1 MLKDY
6 YYSSVVN
13 GKSTLMPSTIKAIES
28 ILAMQAAFST
38 YGRYRS
44 YCKRVQSDGKCFLW
58 HGFYYEV
65 TDECKNEL
73 LCLLKVDRQ
82 SQEDDLHFKAY
93 IDYTSN
99 ELARDGVEI
108 PKNLFDE
115 VKK

>member
-6 YYSSVVN
+6 YFSSVVN

-28 ILAMQAAFST
+28 ILFMQAAFST

-44 YCKRVQSDGKCFLW
+44 YRKLLPFYSKCFLW
-58 HGFYYEV
+58 HGFYYGV
-65 TDECKNEL
+65 TDECKNKL
-73 LCLLKVDRQ
+73 LCILKADRQ
-82 SQEDDLHFKAY
+82 SQEDDLHFKAF

-99 ELARDGVEI
+99 ELARDGVKI

>member
-28 ILAMQAAFST
+28 ILVMQAAFST

-58 HGFYYEV
+58 HGLYHEV
-65 TDECKNEL
+65 TEECKNEL
-73 LCLLKVDRQ
+73 LCILKTD
-82 SQEDDLHFKAY
+82 SL
-93 IDYTSN
+93 N
-99 ELARDGVEI
+99 
-108 PKNLFDE
+108 NE
-115 VKK
+115 VK

>member
-28 ILAMQAAFST
+28 ILSMQASFCT

-58 HGFYYEV
+58 HGFYHEV
-65 TDECKNEL
+65 TDECKDEL
-73 LCLLKVDRQ
+73 LCILKADRQ
-82 SQEDDLHFKAY
+82 SQEDDLRFKAY
-93 IDYTSN
+93 IDYTSD
-99 ELARDGVEI
+99 ELARDGVKI
-108 PKNLFDE
+108 PENLFDE

>member
-28 ILAMQAAFST
+28 ILVTQAAFST

-44 YCKRVQSDGKCFLW
+44 YCKRVQSAGKCFLW

-65 TDECKNEL
+65 IDECKNKL
-73 LCLLKVDRQ
+73 LCILKAD
-82 SQEDDLHFKAY
+82 SL
-93 IDYTSN
+93 N
-99 ELARDGVEI
+99 
-108 PKNLFDE
+108 NE
-115 VKK
+115 VK